1 MNNTSNTH
9 SNMTSN
15 TNNNTTNNITKDSLF
30 CQQERYLLMVNSK
43 LISNTFIF
51 LYVFYGVFGIFINTA
66 VFYIIYKTNQIRKRS
81 IRLLVY
87 LSVVDVFS
95 SIVCISRGVIALY
108 VNTVSCTV
116 LKWGYYLLLL
126 SIYASGYLFSLVGLD
141 RYLKIKYLEEY
152 EMKFTNKKLIICL
165 IWYILL
171 VVAQATVGAVFN
183 WDNYIG
189 YAGKYTT
196 PLNLIEVFVSIF
208 LFVLSTVKLS
218 KYKRSN
224 PSISVTL
231 KSHIK
236 YTSIYMVLF
245 FITQGYSVF
254 YQIILNILTL
264 NSTLLFIILQNFISL
279 VPTITGWINAIIFL
293 FINGSS
299 RRYLKLLLLPS
310 NRVDI

>member
-1 MNNTSNTH
+1 
-9 SNMTSN
+9 
-15 TNNNTTNNITKDSLF
+15 
-30 CQQERYLLMVNSK
+30 MVDSK

-51 LYVFYGVFGIFINTA
+51 LYIFYGVFGIFINTVV
-66 VFYIIYKTNQIRKRS
+66 VFIIYKTNQIRKRS
-81 IRLLVY
+81 IRLLAY

-95 SIVCISRGVIALY
+95 SIVCISRGVVALY

-126 SIYASGYLFSLVGLD
+126 SVYASGYLFSLVGLD

-152 EMKFTNKKLIICL
+152 EVKFTNKKFIICL
-165 IWYILL
+165 VWYIVL
-171 VVAQATVGAVFN
+171 VVAQATVGAVCN

-208 LFVLSTVKLS
+208 LFVVSTVKLF

-236 YTSIYMVLF
+236 YTNIYMVLF

-254 YQIILNILTL
+254 YQIILNISTL
-264 NSTLLFIILQNFISL
+264 NSTQVIILQNFISL
-279 VPTITGWINAIIFL
+279 VPSITGWINAIIFL
-293 FINGSS
+293 CINGLS

-310 NRVDI
+310 NRVSS